1 LSGKLYKKNGGM
13 NMYVGRDLSEL
24 SMTPKTEWKDSEL
37 EYFHHSLQ
45 QITGYLNIEGNSMQK
60 EIIKEIESR
69 GGLHRSEADWGHGT
83 RPTYD

>member
-1 LSGKLYKKNGGM
+1 MENYKENGGM

-45 QITGYLNIEGNSMQK
+45 QITGYLSVEGNSIQK
-60 EIIKEIESR
+60 EIIKEIEAR

>member
-1 LSGKLYKKNGGM
+1 M

-37 EYFHHSLQ
+37 EYFHHSFQ
-45 QITGYLNIEGNSMQK
+45 QITGYLNVEGNSMQK